1 MKTRARSCT
10 ALVAAAL
17 LAASGLAF
25 GGGYIQSPE
34 LLDKIKIGVTTPQQ
48 VTEILG
54 PPRGIEKFKRRE
66 VESWGY
72 VMQDQGQRVDVSIEF
87 DGKGVVTNILRLTR
101 VNP

>member
-1 MKTRARSCT
+1 M
-10 ALVAAAL
+10 L
-17 LAASGLAF
+17 
-25 GGGYIQSPE
+25 
-34 LLDKIKIGVTTPQQ
+34 
-48 VTEILG
+48 
-54 PPRGIEKFKRRE
+54 RGIEKFKRRE